1 MRLGRLLDRLVS
13 ESEAER
19 ALAQREIA
27 DADDEVRLRAARGV
41 EVYTALDGQETFAL
55 SDGDGATVTG
65 SPLRLKLVTARGRDY
80 FEVLRALLFLCTV

>member
-1 MRLGRLLDRLVS
+1 
-13 ESEAER
+13 
-19 ALAQREIA
+19 
-27 DADDEVRLRAARGV
+27 V

-80 FEVLRALLFLCTV
+80 FEVLRTKLKWGEPNVAGRSSQA